1 MTEPND
7 NPFSPV
13 ASSLSQEIQK
23 AHSLSPAVATA
34 DPIQPPGFLPPEEKN
49 PYLGVA
55 QTLATRNQED
65 DVQRKKFVATRAAHS
80 DWTQDQAQQAL
91 LLSAAHPDVEPS
103 IIADHMDEFSKATTQ
118 DQLAASLNNHPRLA
132 AWMDDPVRA
141 TAIKD
146 DVANLG
152 WLEWLLTGKW
162 EHVNS
167 YVPTPQEIAYA
178 KANGMD
184 PQYRQVT
191 PSIWGGALSNAWDQ
205 QKIAKLSLADMRGL
219 TSPEDKTELTAL
231 RRQTTNRDFAGDDTS
246 IPWLRRVISDT
257 IGMGPYLAGS
267 TASRLMGG
275 FVGAGV
281 AGLTT
286 AELGPA
292 AAAPAAVGGKLGEHI
307 GAQAWDFY
315 QQVGPLYEDLLD
327 MKHADGSPL
336 LTPDEAR
343 NYALWTTLGTSTITA
358 GFGHV
363 VAKAL
368 PGVGGLLT
376 DVTKRG
382 MSKALAEETG
392 GKILQRSLLQYGQTV
407 GSMGIMMGAQSGA
420 TAAAEE
426 IAKSKHGEVGTWA
439 RIGDASAEG
448 FKKGAE
454 SALLIAAW
462 EPGRMMLHDSAKL
475 MQMHLD
481 IMRLKAIT
489 DAAQN
494 SSVLK
499 SKPELGEQIVGH
511 LSGDGLR
518 SYTTDDGA
526 SVKEFYIDPQ
536 GFDEVFSQQ
545 GLDGR
550 KAWQQLF
557 GETKSYDQAKI
568 DGAPIALSADK
579 FITKL
584 ATTRNAQDF
593 FQVTKLSPD
602 GITLHAAKQ
611 ADSLQQ
617 LRLKEID
624 QEITN
629 TGVDPYKS
637 IQDDFYQSAIEAGI
651 PEKLAKDEAK
661 ITAQRV
667 KGWVAYYPKDM
678 PENDPFLW
686 YTRIFSNL
694 EMRNEKGSPAKIK
707 VGSTFDQV
715 SDQAA
720 FHGSPHDFDR
730 FKMAHIGT
738 GEGAQV
744 FGHGLYFAEREG
756 TARYYR
762 DALTNAYPEIR
773 FPEGWDWSNEDQ
785 VHAYNILQQ
794 NLSKDHFSQLPLDKA
809 NLLHRTWA
817 ELAQDAVDSEN
828 SANTYGY
835 DSNTGEG
842 WPEDKKEWFAR
853 QARAATE
860 FYRRASE
867 HVKSLTPDQLDVTVP
882 TASGKIYEV
891 SLPDK
896 SGLLSWDDKLADQ
909 PGPIQDVIRKLI
921 SKLPGEEIDE
931 ERLGRMSGKTIYKLI
946 GVKLSEDMTFDN
958 ESQMD
963 KMASEALKNA
973 GIPGLKYLD
982 EGSRS
987 AKEKPT
993 HNFVIWDEDKIQ
1005 LTRKFDQ
1012 AKGDNILRGQ
1022 LFTNKTTPGDPVHAL
1037 LKIYQAADEST
1048 FTHEMTH
1055 FWFETM
1061 SSFAEE
1067 PTAPQEMKND
1077 FSTLMDFAGYKNSAD
1092 RAANPSP
1099 AAEEKITY
1107 AWEKYL
1113 SEGKSPVS
1121 ELTSVFRHFKLWM
1134 LKIYGQVGAG
1144 GHYEKI
1150 YGQPLEMSNEVRRV
1164 FDRLLGAHTA
1174 TEEAAKQTGIT
1185 AIEKLIQFMSPQEQ
1199 TFYRQSVEN
1208 LKEVSEQELV
1218 RRMHEDDMK
1227 ETKAW
1232 FKNEFKE
1239 QYEASQKALAKRP
1252 EYRALSI
1259 LQDGTTPGGKQ
1270 PAEPLRGIKL
1280 DPDSVRDVLGS
1291 DDLSAYPRGIWA
1303 KGGKS
1308 PDEVAFMLGFDGG
1321 DSLLAGLRNT
1331 TQDGSFAKAVGVRAK
1346 ARMTARYGS
1355 GLLDDPQRL
1364 GDVAIESINNLQQ
1377 VKKIMLEMRAIR
1389 KQLSPDAHPP
1399 PATVSPE
1406 QLQITAEHILSSKR
1420 MGDLDG
1426 SRYMAAQRAAAMRAV
1441 EAISKGDFNKA
1452 YAEKEYE
1459 LLSGF
1464 LYKAANKFKEEA
1476 AKVESVMQRS
1486 STDGIRRRLGLADP
1500 VIRNI
1505 SDAVLESTGTRDF
1518 QRGAQA
1524 NTAALQAWEGYVAA
1538 HSLETPYDEQKLRD
1552 TIGTSRPLRQMTL
1565 KEAKD
1570 TANALVAIQHY
1581 GKTIHEIQTTEAR
1594 VSLDIAVGR
1603 ITQEMIKSLPFLG
1616 KEPAAKTQVGLWD
1629 TVTRRLQAFD
1639 GAALE
1644 PETLFGWMGKAAKEY
1659 IWDRYIQSRNTHDEL
1674 ARGITDWFHKQW
1686 NELPAELKAARY
1698 KVIPDFDKIL
1708 PIPDNV
1714 NLAGARDHTTLW
1726 MLALNMG
1733 NESNKQR
1740 MLDGF
1745 GWNEKAVMDLL
1756 NKHMTKPEWDWVQ
1769 SVWDLANKDLWPKIS
1784 AKAERTTGV
1793 PPDKIQAS
1801 KIITPHGEYEGG
1813 YFPAR
1818 YEPRASALGA
1828 QQVPDVAKT
1837 NTTIGRMGTIK
1848 TYTKDRVAGYSD
1860 VVSLQWSEVPNHI
1873 SQVIYDLAFDEY
1885 TRDMNKLLSNQTL
1898 QDTMY
1903 QRLGEQRSLQVND
1916 WLGVVASGAPNGVA
1930 RGVRELANGVLGG
1943 LRSRAVLSSIG
1954 WSTSVMLSETS
1965 HFLTT
1970 IASGTVK
1977 ASFGAPALAEMMF
1990 RYGAMRDSAMQMSKE
2005 LPHRADSVTFQL
2017 RQELNE
2023 VGERGPK
2030 GPISNAYHAVRDT
2043 AFFFIQHLDNAIST
2057 WTWTSA
2063 YRQGLSEGL
2072 NSDKASV
2079 NADAAVRKT
2088 LPTHSIAEQSAL
2100 LREKSTLGSLFMFYG
2115 YFNKMYNLSRT
2126 IIHDPAMAWIDA
2138 ETPGQKFGAA
2148 GKSAVAAGRV
2158 MAMLFMATGVGELMS
2173 GRGREEDETWGQWAA
2188 RKAIAAPFSIIP
2200 LVGTVAD
2207 QVAGVAIT
2215 GKRKEISLRQAP
2227 ALAWAD
2233 DMLKSLG
2240 KMTDSKTQD
2249 DEKAWEMLK
2258 VILSTVGLP
2267 GGRQIS
2273 RTGQYLTSGAAS
2285 RDMNAPGN
2293 LVSGLIYGQKK
2304 KQPATVPSMIQNIA
2318 DGRTP

>member
-7 NPFSPV
+7 NPFGPV
-13 ASSLSQEIQK
+13 ASTLSQEIQK
-23 AHSLSPAVATA
+23 AHTLLPGPTN
-34 DPIQPPGFLPPEEKN
+34 PPPTQPPGFLPPEQNN
-49 PYLGVA
+49 PFAGLA
-55 QTLATRNQED
+55 QDLSSRTQED
-65 DVQRKKFVATRAAHS
+65 DDQRKKFIATRAAHS
-80 DWTQDQAQQAL
+80 DWTQPQAQQAL
-91 LLSAAHPDVEPS
+91 LLSAAHPDVDPS
-103 IIADHMDEFSKATTQ
+103 VIADHLDDFSKATTQ
-118 DQLAASLNNHPRLA
+118 DQLAASLRDHPRLA
-132 AWMDDPVRA
+132 EWMDDPMKA

-152 WLEWLLTGKW
+152 WLEWLITGKW

-167 YVPTPQEIAYA
+167 YTPTPQEIAYA

-184 PQYRQVT
+184 PQYRQVV
-191 PSIWGGALSNAWDQ
+191 PSIWGSSLGNAMDQ
-205 QKIAKLSLADMRGL
+205 QKIVKLSLADMRGL
-219 TSPEDKTELTAL
+219 TSPEDKVELSSL
-231 RRQTTNRDFAGDDTS
+231 RRKGTNRDFAGDDTS

-267 TASRLMGG
+267 TASRLAGG
-275 FVGAGV
+275 FVGAGA

-286 AELGPA
+286 AELGPGAVA
-292 AAAPAAVGGKLGEHI
+292 AASIGGAVGEHV

-327 MKHADGSPL
+327 LKHEDGSPV
-336 LTPDEAR
+336 LTPDEAK

-363 VAKAL
+363 VARAL
-368 PGVGGLLT
+368 PGIGGLLT

-439 RIGDASAEG
+439 RVGGAAADG

-462 EPGRMMLHDSAKL
+462 EPGRMMLHDSANL
-475 MQMHLD
+475 MKMRMD

-499 SKPELGEQIVGH
+499 TKPELGEQVVNH
-511 LSGDGLR
+511 LAGGGLK
-518 SYTTDDGA
+518 SYATDDGA

-536 GFDEVFSQQ
+536 GFDEVFAQQ

-550 KAWQQLF
+550 KAWQQTF
-557 GETKSYDQAKI
+557 GETASYDQAKV
-568 DGAPIALSADK
+568 DGAPIAVPADK

-593 FQVTKLSPD
+593 FQITKLAPD

-617 LRLKEID
+617 LRIKEID
-624 QEITN
+624 QEISS
-629 TGVDPYKS
+629 TGIDPYKS
-637 IQDDFYQSAIEAGI
+637 IQDDFYQSAIAAGI

-661 ITAQRV
+661 VTAQRV

-694 EMRNEKGSPAKIK
+694 GMKSGKGPSNKIK

-744 FGHGLYFAEREG
+744 FGHGLYFGEKEG

-762 DALTNAYPEIR
+762 NMLTDSGPSVQLPDAWRVDDDSARVAHLALQDTASSDHLANFPPDKASLIHRTRQELHADAFDLDQIADTKGWDGMSAWPEDIQDREISSTRKEAQVKRQAADLLGTLSPEDLNVHYPEKVGKLYEVTI
-773 FPEGWDWSNEDQ
+773 PE
-785 VHAYNILQQ
+785 
-794 NLSKDHFSQLPLDKA
+794 KSQLLSWED
-809 NLLHRTWA
+809 NLA
-817 ELAQDAVDSEN
+817 EQPEVIQDAV
-828 SANTYGY
+828 
-835 DSNTGEG
+835 
-842 WPEDKKEWFAR
+842 
-853 QARAATE
+853 
-860 FYRRASE
+860 RR
-867 HVKSLTPDQLDVTVP
+867 V
-882 TASGKIYEV
+882 
-891 SLPDK
+891 
-896 SGLLSWDDKLADQ
+896 
-909 PGPIQDVIRKLI
+909 I

-931 ERLGRMSGKTIYKLI
+931 ERLGRMSGKTIYHLI
-946 GVKLSEDMTFDN
+946 GLRLSEDKPDGLVRN
-958 ESQMD
+958 D
-963 KMASEALKNA
+963 KAASEALKA
-973 GIPGLKYLD
+973 EGVPGLKYLD
-982 EGSRS
+982 AGSRDAS
-987 AKEKPT
+987 EKST

-1061 SSFAEE
+1061 ASFSEE
-1067 PTAPQEMKND
+1067 ASAPPEMKKD
-1077 FSTLMDFAGYKNSAD
+1077 FATLMDFAGYKDSAD
-1092 RAANPSP
+1092 RAAHPSP

-1113 SEGKSPVS
+1113 GEGKSPVP
-1121 ELTSVFRHFKLWM
+1121 ELASVFRHFKLWM
-1134 LKIYGQVGAG
+1134 LKIYGQVGPG
-1144 GHYEKI
+1144 SNYEKI
-1150 YGQPLEMSNEVRRV
+1150 YGQPLEISNEVRRV

-1174 TEEAAKQTGIT
+1174 TEEAAKQTGLT
-1185 AIEKLIQFMSPQEQ
+1185 AIEKLIQFMSPAEQ
-1199 TFYRQSVEN
+1199 RFYRTSVEN
-1208 LKEVSEQELV
+1208 LKEESEQELV
-1218 RRMHEDDMK
+1218 RRMQEEDVK
-1227 ETKAW
+1227 ENKAW
-1232 FKNEFKE
+1232 FKNEYKE
-1239 QYEASQKALAKRP
+1239 QRDAAQKALAKRP

-1270 PAEPLRGIKL
+1270 PPEALRGIKL
-1280 DPDSVRDVLGS
+1280 DPDAVRDVLGT
-1291 DDLSAYPRGIWA
+1291 DDLSAYPRGIWE

-1308 PDEVAFMLGFDGG
+1308 PDEVAYMLGFDGG
-1321 DSLLAGLRNT
+1321 DKLLAGLKST
-1331 TQDGSFAKAVGVRAK
+1331 AQDGSFAKAVGIRAK
-1346 ARMTARYGS
+1346 ARMTARYGA
-1355 GLLDDPQRL
+1355 GLLDDPQRF
-1364 GDVAIESINNLQQ
+1364 GDAAIESINNLQQ
-1377 VKKIMLEMRAIR
+1377 VRKIMLEMRAIR
-1389 KQLSPDAHPP
+1389 KQLAPDAAPA

-1406 QLQITAEHILSSKR
+1406 QLQLTAEHILSTKR
-1420 MGDLDG
+1420 LGDLDG
-1426 SRYMAAQRAAAMRAV
+1426 SRYMTAQRSAAMRAV
-1441 EAISKGDFNKA
+1441 EAISKGDFSKA

-1464 LYKAANKFKEEA
+1464 LYKAANKFKAEA
-1476 AKVESVMQRS
+1476 EKVQAVMTRSV
-1486 STDGIRRRLGLADP
+1486 TDGIRKRLGLADP
-1500 VIRNI
+1500 IIRNI
-1505 SDAVLESTGTRDF
+1505 SDAVLEATNTRDF
-1518 QRGAQA
+1518 QRGDQA
-1524 NTAALQAWEGYVAA
+1524 NKAALQAWEGYVAA
-1538 HSLETPYDEQKLRD
+1538 NSLETPYNEQQLQE
-1552 TIGTSRPLRQMTL
+1552 TIGNSKPLRQMTL

-1570 TANALVAIQHY
+1570 TANALISIQHY
-1581 GKTIHEIQTTEAR
+1581 GKTLHEIQSRDAR
-1594 VSLDIAVGR
+1594 VNLDTAVR
-1603 ITQEMIKSLPFLG
+1603 QITQEMIKGLPFLG
-1616 KEPAAKTQVGLWD
+1616 KEPAAKTQVGVWD

-1644 PETLFGWMGKAAKEY
+1644 PETLFGWMGKSANEY
-1659 IWDRYIQSRNTHDEL
+1659 IWNRYIDSRNSHDDM
-1674 ARGITDWFHKQW
+1674 ARHITDWFHKQW
-1686 NELPAELKAARY
+1686 GELPSELQKARY
-1698 KVIPDFDKIL
+1698 GVIPDFDKLL

-1745 GWNEKAVMDLL
+1745 GWTEKNVMDLL

-1769 SVWDLANKDLWPKIS
+1769 SVWDLANKELWPKIA
-1784 AKAERTTGV
+1784 AKGERTTGV
-1793 PPDKIQAS
+1793 PPEKIQAS
-1801 KIITPHGEYEGG
+1801 KVITPHGEYEGG

-1848 TYTKDRVAGYSD
+1848 TYTKERSTSYSD
-1860 VVSLQWSEVPNHI
+1860 IVSLQWSEVPNHI

-1885 TRDMNKLLSNQTL
+1885 TRDMNRLLSNQTM

-1903 QRLGEQRSLQVND
+1903 QRLGSQRSLQVND

-1990 RYGAMRDSAMQMSKE
+1990 KYGSMRDAAMTMSKE

-2017 RQELNE
+2017 RQELSE
-2023 VGERGPK
+2023 VGERGPQ

-2063 YRQGLSEGL
+2063 YRQGLSEGMD
-2072 NSDKASV
+2072 SAAASV

-2088 LPTHSIAEQSAL
+2088 LPTHSVAEQSAL
-2100 LREKSTLGSLFMFYG
+2100 LREKSTIGSLFMFYG

-2126 IIHDPAMAWIDA
+2126 IVHDPAMAWIDA
-2138 ETPGQKFGAA
+2138 ETPGEKLGAA

-2207 QVAGVAIT
+2207 QAAGVAIT

-2240 KMTDSKTQD
+2240 EMTDNKTQG

-2273 RTGQYLTSGAAS
+2273 RTGQYLTSGNAS
-2285 RDMNAPGN
+2285 RDMNAGNAGN
-2293 LVSGLIYGQKK
+2293 LVSGLIYGQRK
-2304 KQPATVPSMIQNIA
+2304 KQPATVPTMLQNLA